1 MAFDMYAG
9 ERHEAIQHHEGYLF
23 EFATEA
29 IEAFPQLNAIR
40 ARFYSDFTLEP
51 EQSSALVHEIL
62 MLHEHHA
69 SQGGKA
75 FSATALR
82 LAQFFSYAWRNGA
95 PIRCCGD

>member
-29 IEAFPQLNAIR
+29 IQAFPQLNAIR

-51 EQSSALVHEIL
+51 E
-62 MLHEHHA
+62 
-69 SQGGKA
+69 
-75 FSATALR
+75 
-82 LAQFFSYAWRNGA
+82 
-95 PIRCCGD
+95 